1 VARIATPDN
10 GRPDIET
17 IWGVV
22 PDLGAAVGGLSAAVY
37 DHDSRILPAR
47 VREVVRMTIAHVN
60 GCTVCMGWRIPELAA
75 QGVDEE
81 LYAHVEDPEHGDYSD
96 QERLAIDFAQRFATD
111 HRTIDD
117 AYFDRLRAQFTDP
130 EIFELTVLTASWMA
144 NGRTMAVLDIAEAC
158 AWAPSGAR

>member
-1 VARIATPDN
+1 MARIATPDN

-60 GCTVCMGWRIPELAA
+60 GCNVCMGWRIPELAA

-81 LYAHVEDPEHGDYSD
+81 LYAHIEDPEHGDYSD

-117 AYFDRLRAQFTDP
+117 AYFDRLREQFTDP